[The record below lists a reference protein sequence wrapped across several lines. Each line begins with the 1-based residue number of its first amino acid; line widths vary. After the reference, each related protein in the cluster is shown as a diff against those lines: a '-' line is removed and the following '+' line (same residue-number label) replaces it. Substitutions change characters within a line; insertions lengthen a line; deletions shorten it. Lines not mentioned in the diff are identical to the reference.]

1 MILELI
7 YINNFSNLM
16 AIHKRQSTATSP
28 SIKRRSGKHAE
39 LLIGGAKVDLKPEPI
54 QKISYNYKE
63 HLFSFF
69 LLFMKYSYIS
79 ITYNLLFDYAKKRNI

>member
-39 LLIGGAKVDLKPEPI
+39 LL
-54 QKISYNYKE
+54 
-63 HLFSFF
+63 
-69 LLFMKYSYIS
+69 
-79 ITYNLLFDYAKKRNI
+79 